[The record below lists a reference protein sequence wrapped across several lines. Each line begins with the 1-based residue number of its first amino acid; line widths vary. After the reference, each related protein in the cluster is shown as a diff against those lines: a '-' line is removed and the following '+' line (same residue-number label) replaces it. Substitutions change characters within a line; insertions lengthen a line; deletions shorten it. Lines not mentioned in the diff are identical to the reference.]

1 MKGQQLPLSV
11 QLRESASFET
21 FYAGPNM
28 LAVNAL
34 RELEGAVLIYGALA
48 SGRTH
53 LLQAVAREHCCP
65 YLPLA
70 DIREMGPDA
79 LEGLDQSAV
88 LCLDD
93 LDAVSSNRDWCM
105 TLLRLLDARRS
116 ANKSTVLS
124 ANAAPDRADIA
135 LPDLRTRLML
145 CAVFGL
151 KPLDDNDRET
161 LLRERARA
169 RGLEM
174 PAEVS
179 AWMMKQ
185 LPRDAGSLLSA
196 LDALDRAAL
205 SAKRRLTVPFVQT
218 VLAQMPAP

>member
-21 FYAGPNM
+21 FYVGPNA
-28 LAVNAL
+28 LAVDAL
-34 RELEGAVLIYGALA
+34 RELESAVLIYGALA

-53 LLQAVAREHCCP
+53 LLQAVAREHRCP
-65 YLPLA
+65 YLPLQ
-70 DIREMGPDA
+70 DVREMGPDV
-79 LEGLDQSAV
+79 LEGLDQPAT

-93 LDAVSSNRDWCM
+93 IDAVSDDREWAM
-105 TLLRLLDARRS
+105 ALLRLLDARRS
-116 ANKSTVLS
+116 ANKPTLLS
-124 ANAAPDRADIA
+124 ASAAPDRANIA

-151 KPLDDNDRET
+151 KPLDDTDRET

-179 AWMMKQ
+179 AWLMKQ

-218 VLAQMPAP
+218 VLAQPLP

>member
-11 QLRESASFET
+11 QLRESASFDT
-21 FYAGPNM
+21 FYVGPNA

-34 RELEGAVLIYGALA
+34 RELDSAVLIYGAVA

-53 LLQAVAREHCCP
+53 LLQAVARERHCP
-65 YLPLA
+65 YLPLI
-70 DIREMGPDA
+70 DIREMGPDV
-79 LEGLDQSAV
+79 LEGLDQPAV

-93 LDAVSSNRDWCM
+93 LDAVSDDRDWSM
-105 TLLRLLDARRS
+105 ALLRLLDARRS
-116 ANKSTVLS
+116 ANKITVLS
-124 ANAAPDRADIA
+124 ASAAPDRANIA
-135 LPDLRTRLML
+135 LPDLRTRLTL

-174 PAEVS
+174 PVEVS
-179 AWMMKQ
+179 AWLMKQ
-185 LPRDAGSLLSA
+185 LPRDAGSLLGA
-196 LDALDRAAL
+196 LEQLDRAAL
-205 SAKRRLTVPFVQT
+205 SAKRRLTVPFVQS
-218 VLAQMPAP
+218 VLGDKPVP

>member
-11 QLRESASFET
+11 QLRESASFDT
-21 FYAGPNM
+21 FYVGPNA

-34 RELEGAVLIYGALA
+34 RDVESPVLIYGAAA

-53 LLQAVAREHCCP
+53 LLQAVAREHRCP
-65 YLPLA
+65 YLPLI
-70 DIREMGPDA
+70 DIREMGPDVLQG
-79 LEGLDQSAV
+79 LEQPAM

-93 LDAVSSNRDWCM
+93 LDAVSDDRDWAM
-105 TLLRLLDARRS
+105 AVLRLLDARRS
-116 ANKSTVLS
+116 ANRLTVLS
-124 ANAAPDRADIA
+124 ANAAPDRAIIA

-174 PAEVS
+174 PVEVS
-179 AWMMKQ
+179 AWLMKH
-185 LPRDAGSLLSA
+185 LPRDAGSLLAA
-196 LDALDRAAL
+196 LDQLDRAAL
-205 SAKRRLTVPFVQT
+205 SAKRRLTLPFVQD
-218 VLAQMPAP
+218 VLSQN

>member
-11 QLRESASFET
+11 QLRESASFDS
-21 FYAGPNM
+21 FYAGPNT

-34 RELEGAVLIYGALA
+34 RELGSAVLIFGAPG

-53 LLQAVAREHCCP
+53 LLQAVAREHRCP
-65 YLPLA
+65 YLPLM
-70 DIREMGPDA
+70 DSREMGPDA
-79 LEGLDQSAV
+79 LEGLDQPAV

-93 LDAVSSNRDWCM
+93 LDAVSDDRDWCM
-105 TLLRLLDARRS
+105 AVLRLIDARRS
-116 ANKSTVLS
+116 ANKPIVLS
-124 ANAAPDRADIA
+124 ASAAPDRADIV

-174 PAEVS
+174 PTEVS

-185 LPRDAGSLLSA
+185 LPRDAGSLLCA
-196 LDALDRAAL
+196 LETLDRAAL
-205 SAKRRLTVPFVQT
+205 SAKRRLTLPFVQA
-218 VLAQMPAP
+218 VLARTEP

>member
-11 QLRESASFET
+11 QLRESASFDS
-21 FYAGPNM
+21 FYVGPNA
-28 LAVNAL
+28 LAVDAL
-34 RELEGAVLIYGALA
+34 RELDSAVLIYGAMA

-53 LLQAVAREHCCP
+53 LLQAVARERRCP
-65 YLPLA
+65 YLPLI
-70 DIREMGPDA
+70 DIREMGPDV
-79 LEGLDQSAV
+79 LEGLDQPAV

-93 LDAVSSNRDWCM
+93 LDAVSDDRDWSIV
-105 TLLRLLDARRS
+105 LLRLLDARRS
-116 ANKSTVLS
+116 ANKATVLS
-124 ANAAPDRADIA
+124 ASAAPDRANIV

-151 KPLDDNDRET
+151 KPLDDSDRET

-174 PAEVS
+174 PVEVS
-179 AWMMKQ
+179 AWLMKQ

-196 LDALDRAAL
+196 LEALDRAAL

-218 VLAQMPAP
+218 VLAQTAT